1 MEGELRYL
9 MGRLSD
15 IETQV
20 GPPPSRRDTGRKKN
34 RSGDSFMEIKS
45 EVVNGVKRIH
55 GMHKELQ
62 ELKETG
68 AEEKETIKV
77 STRMY
82 KELRQCRVD
91 VDEMAKIQEKERGKR
106 NSKFDES
113 ELATRDELLDSLR
126 MQVMEASHVVRA
138 RGGKVELDEEE
149 ARMDVPTLDE
159 FVSKGGDE
167 EGAGGDEEEDFATG
181 ATAGAGAGAGED
193 GEVVHE
199 ALTQRQ
205 EQVLALW
212 NRSKEE
218 EDTQLADIENVL
230 TDIGELA
237 EGVNEE
243 AIKQNMMLDGLNEKV
258 EGVRDKLGRA
268 QEDLT
273 EQIKQV
279 RGSDKVCMDMICC
292 IMLLGVATVI
302 YNLLKSRL

>member
-1 MEGELRYL
+1 MEAELRYL

-20 GPPPSRRDTGRKKN
+20 GPAPSKRGQSRKKG
-34 RSGDSFMEIKS
+34 RTGDSFMEIKS

-55 GMHKELQ
+55 EMHKELQ
-62 ELKETG
+62 EMKETA

-77 STRMY
+77 STKMY
-82 KELRQCRVD
+82 KELRQCRAD

-138 RGGKVELDEEE
+138 RGGDVEVDAEE
-149 ARMDVPTLDE
+149 AGIDVPTLDE
-159 FVSKGGDE
+159 FVAKGADE
-167 EGAGGDEEEDFATG
+167 EGGGGDEEEEDFA
-181 ATAGAGAGAGED
+181 AVAGAGAGAGED

-212 NRSKEE
+212 DRSKEE

-243 AIKQNMMLDGLNEKV
+243 ATKQNMMLDGLNEKV
-258 EGVRDKLGRA
+258 EGVRDKLGKA

-279 RGSDKVCMDMICC
+279 RGSDKVCMDLICC

-302 YNLLKSRL
+302 YNLLKSRF